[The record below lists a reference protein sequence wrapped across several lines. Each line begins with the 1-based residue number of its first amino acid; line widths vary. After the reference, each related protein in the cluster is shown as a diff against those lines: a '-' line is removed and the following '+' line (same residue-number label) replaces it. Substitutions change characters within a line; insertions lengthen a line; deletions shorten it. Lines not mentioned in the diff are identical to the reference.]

1 MQGLF
6 GPDVGPQFTSGLG
19 DVNVSFEALPRKRR
33 ELQNQRGKN
42 TCRHIATRSSNETEA
57 QEIGKG
63 IFENRGQTKRSP
75 GFASPSLY
83 LNDKGTGDEA
93 AHRPGDAS

>member
-1 MQGLF
+1 MSHLKPSRASDGNCKIK
-6 GPDVGPQFTSGLG
+6 GVKIPAGIS
-19 DVNVSFEALPRKRR
+19 RR
-33 ELQNQRGKN
+33 DR
-42 TCRHIATRSSNETEA
+42 RSETEA